1 MLKLKPT
8 ESGSW
13 LNKEVQKETFKE
25 EEKNGLQDVKSEWL
39 GKWRCHLYSLRERQ
53 GDELPAHVLCEIN
66 ILNTEISISQA

>member
-25 EEKNGLQDVKSEWL
+25 EEKMAFRMSSRGDWENDVVICIVWESAKVMNYQLTMFSV
-39 GKWRCHLYSLRERQ
+39 K
-53 GDELPAHVLCEIN
+53 
-66 ILNTEISISQA
+66 